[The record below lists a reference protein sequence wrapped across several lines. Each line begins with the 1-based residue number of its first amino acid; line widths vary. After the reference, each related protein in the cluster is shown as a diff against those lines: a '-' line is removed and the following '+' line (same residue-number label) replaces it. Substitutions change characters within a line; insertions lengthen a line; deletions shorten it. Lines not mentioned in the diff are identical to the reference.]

1 MGPVMK
7 KYLYSVSGKLLLA
20 AGAAIAVIV
29 LAYTAVSGWR
39 TSGRVNDQV
48 MELASQKASWAAGQV
63 GLQMTVA
70 GSTATALSAM
80 IAGYAEAGGATT
92 QGVIDMLQKVPPQYT
107 NLYSAWM
114 AGIPNGPTNGLLSGD
129 AGKNGD
135 GVFTPYWTKK
145 DDGGLNFSTFA
156 ISVDQEWFAEPLRT
170 QKSVATEP
178 YKTEDGVLMTS
189 IAAPVQLNGQ
199 IIGIAGVD
207 IKLSDMSA
215 LMAQME
221 TFDGGRM
228 MLVDSGAKWV
238 ANPDPAN
245 LTKPYEDIGREELA
259 AALGDGQPRVIRG
272 FADGSTRLIYPFT
285 APGMNRTWAT
295 ILDVPAAVFSMP
307 VRNEVIATII
317 GGMVILAM
325 TLATIFVAS
334 ARMVR
339 RPLGQMLGAVNALA
353 DGAYDISVP
362 SAHRKDEIGDM
373 AKSVE
378 ALRQNLLQKSG
389 LEAEQAR
396 LREQAEA
403 DRERRLADEERS
415 RQEREERRMQDQERE
430 ARTIAEREEM
440 RQKDEKERS
449 ERAAELA
456 AVIENLATGLR
467 GLATGDLDVAI
478 ATHFP
483 AAYDPL
489 RVDFN
494 NTVDHLTQ
502 LVSSISGATREIA
515 GGTQEISRA
524 TTDLS
529 RQTENTAATLEE
541 TAAALNELTASV
553 KSAAQSSR
561 HADGLVRET
570 SKKADSTTTVVEE
583 TVTAM
588 QAIQASSEKISKIID
603 VIDDIAFQTNLLALN
618 AGVEAARAGEAGRG
632 FAVVASEVRE
642 LAQRSSAAAR
652 EIDELISKS
661 GDQVANGVTLVGR
674 TGAALKSI
682 MESIG
687 VISSHVGDIASSADE
702 QAAGISEIN
711 SAVSQLDR
719 AQQESAATFEETSA
733 ACMALDGQAHDL
745 SELVG
750 QFRLGQAETGWSTD
764 RVRAA

>member
-1 MGPVMK
+1 MK
-7 KYLYSVSGKLLLA
+7 KYVYSVSGKLLLA
-20 AGAAIAVIV
+20 AGAAITVIV

-39 TSGRVNDQV
+39 TSTKVNAQV
-48 MELASQKASWAAGQV
+48 MELATQKASWAAGQV

-70 GSTATALSAM
+70 SSTATALSAM
-80 IAGYAEAGGATT
+80 IAGYIEAGGATKA
-92 QGVIDMLQKVPPQYT
+92 GVKEMLGQVPLQYP

-114 AGIPNGPTNGLLSGD
+114 AGIPDGPTNTLLSGD
-129 AGKNGD
+129 DGNNED
-135 GVFTPYWTKK
+135 GVFTPYWTKNAN
-145 DDGGLNFSTFA
+145 GGLDFSTFA
-156 ISVDQEWFAEPLRT
+156 IAQDQEYFAVPLSSG
-170 QKSVATEP
+170 KSVATMP
-178 YKTEDGVLMTS
+178 YSDTSGVMMTS
-189 IAAPVQLNGQ
+189 LAVPVRSNGQ

-207 IKLSDMSA
+207 ITLNNMSTM
-215 LMAQME
+215 MAQME

-228 MLVDSGAKWV
+228 MLVDSAGNWV
-238 ANPDPAN
+238 ANPDSAL
-245 LTKPYEDIGREELA
+245 LTKAYEETGKDDLQ
-259 AALGDGQPRVIRG
+259 AALADGKPRVVRG
-272 FADGSTRLIYPFT
+272 FNDNTTRLIYPFT

-295 ILDVPAAVFSMP
+295 ILDVPAAVFSTP

-317 GGMVILAM
+317 GGLVILAM
-325 TLATIFVAS
+325 TLVTIVIAS
-334 ARMVR
+334 GRMVR
-339 RPLGQMLGAVNALA
+339 QPLGDMLGAVNALA
-353 DGAYDISVP
+353 DGSYDIVVP
-362 SAHRKDEIGDM
+362 SADRRDEIGDM

-378 ALRQNLLQKSG
+378 ALRQNLLEKSG

-396 LREQAEA
+396 LRDQAEVE
-403 DRERRLADEERS
+403 RERRLADEERS
-415 RQEREERRMQDQERE
+415 RQEREERRLQDQERE
-430 ARTIAEREEM
+430 ARTLAEREEM
-440 RQKDEKERS
+440 RQKDERERA

-456 AVIENLATGLR
+456 KVIDNLAVGLR
-467 GLATGDLDVAI
+467 GLASGNLDVAI
-478 ATHFP
+478 DGQFP
-483 AAYDPL
+483 AVYDPL
-489 RVDFN
+489 RLDFN

-502 LVSSISGATREIA
+502 LVSSISSATREIA

-570 SKKADSTTTVVEE
+570 SKKADTTTTVVEE

-661 GDQVANGVTLVGR
+661 GVQVASGVTLVGR
-674 TGAALKSI
+674 TGEALKSI

-745 SELVG
+745 QQLVG
-750 QFRLGQAETGWSTD
+750 QFRMGQTGAGWATEHG
-764 RVRAA
+764 RAA